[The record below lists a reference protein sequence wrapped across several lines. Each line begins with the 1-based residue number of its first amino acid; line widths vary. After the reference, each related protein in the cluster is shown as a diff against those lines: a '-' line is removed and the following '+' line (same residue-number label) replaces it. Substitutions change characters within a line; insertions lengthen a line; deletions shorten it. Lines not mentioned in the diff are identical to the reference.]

1 MTLCVDIAPGM
12 TGNVPVKGN
21 GAQGYVLVPNQLSAD
36 QCTGYLMMDKTDAN
50 QWALK
55 FDKEQ
60 FLLGFESL
68 VLFFVLGL
76 GIGFIVNIV
85 RKARTP

>member
-1 MTLCVDIAPGM
+1 MTLCVDVV
-12 TGNVPVKGN
+12 TGTAGNIVVKSSGVP
-21 GAQGYVLVPNQLSAD
+21 AYVLMPNQLSAE
-36 QCTGYLMMDKTDAN
+36 QCTGYLLMDKTDAN

-60 FLLGFESL
+60 FLLGFES
-68 VLFFVLGL
+68 VFLFFVLGL
-76 GIGFIVNIV
+76 GIGFVVNIV